1 MRVHR
6 AWFARLRL
14 VATAIRAVR
23 LACRSP
29 PRVARPAIP
38 PLPAGQVATCAA
50 ALPPVP
56 AWLPRTERCFAGSL
70 SPAGETDLMPVS
82 RVLRDPQAAKFPG
95 ARVSLQTPEP
105 EQCAHTRQA
114 HPVSVGIYPH
124 RL

>member
-50 ALPPVP
+50 ALPPPSPPGCLALKGV
-56 AWLPRTERCFAGSL
+56 LQVL
-70 SPAGETDLMPVS
+70 SH
-82 RVLRDPQAAKFPG
+82 PQA
-95 ARVSLQTPEP
+95 RQT
-105 EQCAHTRQA
+105 
-114 HPVSVGIYPH
+114 
-124 RL
+124 

>member
-1 MRVHR
+1 MLAAWWTWSPHSKRDALDLMRVHR

-56 AWLPRTERCFAGSL
+56 A
-70 SPAGETDLMPVS
+70 
-82 RVLRDPQAAKFPG
+82 
-95 ARVSLQTPEP
+95 
-105 EQCAHTRQA
+105 
-114 HPVSVGIYPH
+114 
-124 RL
+124 